1 MDRSGVMEPFYPLHA
16 FVCDRCRLVQ
26 LPQVVP
32 PEELFTSDYP
42 YFSSYSDSW
51 LRHVQSY
58 ADQMVQRFGLGPG
71 SRVVEVAS
79 NDGYLLQFFA
89 GKGIP
94 VLGVEP
100 CANVAQAAMRKG
112 VPTIMK
118 FFGSSTA
125 RDVVGE
131 HGRAN
136 LLVGNN
142 VLAHVPALLDF
153 VAGLKILLAPDGV
166 VTLEFP
172 HLMRLVEGNQFD
184 TIYHEHFS
192 YFSFTTVERIFAA
205 QGLTLFDV
213 EELPTHGG
221 SLRIYGRQAEAT
233 RPAVSEAV
241 SRLKRVEEDR
251 GMGEPGYYSDFTERV
266 RETKRRLL
274 EFFIDAQRKGKRIC
288 GYAAAG
294 KTNTL
299 LNYCGIRSDMIDF
312 VVDRNP
318 HKQNHLMPG
327 TRIPVY
333 APEKLDEARPDYL
346 FIGAWNL
353 KDEIMAQT
361 ARIRGWG
368 GRWVVPIPEVKVFD

>member
-1 MDRSGVMEPFYPLHA
+1 MEPFYPLHA

-58 ADQMVQRFGLGPG
+58 ADQMVQRFGLGPE

-89 GKGIP
+89 RKGIP

-100 CANVAQAAMRKG
+100 CSNVAQAAMRKG
-112 VPTIMK
+112 VPTILK

-125 RDVVGE
+125 REMVEE

-192 YFSFTTVERIFAA
+192 YFSFTTVEGIFAA

-221 SLRIYGRQAEAT
+221 SLRIYGRHAEAA

-241 SRLKRVEEDR
+241 SRLKRVEQDR